1 MNAALL
7 RSVYNLRIMTE
18 KSASQ
23 FDDPRR
29 PLVRAMKMGSL
40 ALVAVTVVSLLLWWL
55 LRDLP
60 GVWGVLLGAAIGGGF
75 VLLTVVSTLL
85 TSQTSPEMT
94 GVVVL
99 GGWLVKI
106 VVLIIVLWAIRDLT
120 FYDPIALVVTTVAA
134 LVIVLGA
141 EVWAIMT
148 TKVTT
153 IN

>member
-1 MNAALL
+1 M
-7 RSVYNLRIMTE
+7 MTE
-18 KSASQ
+18 KTASQ
-23 FDDPRR
+23 YDDPRR

-40 ALVAVTVVSLLLWWL
+40 ALVAVTVLSVLLWWL
-55 LRDLP
+55 IRDLP

-75 VLLTVVSTLL
+75 VLLTVLSTLL
-85 TSQTSPEMT
+85 TSHTSPEMT

-106 VVLIIVLWAIRDLT
+106 VVLIIVLWALRDLT
-120 FYDPIALVVTTVAA
+120 FYDPIALVVTTIAA

>member
-1 MNAALL
+1 
-7 RSVYNLRIMTE
+7 MTE
-18 KSASQ
+18 KTASQ
-23 FDDPRR
+23 YDDPRR

-40 ALVAVTVVSLLLWWL
+40 ALVAVTVLSVLLWWL
-55 LRDLP
+55 IRDLP

-75 VLLTVVSTLL
+75 VLLTVLSTLL
-85 TSQTSPEMT
+85 TSHTSPEMT

-106 VVLIIVLWAIRDLT
+106 VVLIIVLWALRDLT
-120 FYDPIALVVTTVAA
+120 FYDPIALVVTTIAA

>member
-1 MNAALL
+1 M
-7 RSVYNLRIMTE
+7 RSVYNFRIMTE
-18 KSASQ
+18 KTASKY
-23 FDDPRR
+23 DDPRR

-40 ALVAVTVVSLLLWWL
+40 ALVIATVLSLLPWWL
-55 LRDLP
+55 IRDLP

-75 VLLTVVSTLL
+75 VLLTVLSTLL
-85 TSQTSPEMT
+85 TSHTSPEMT

-106 VVLIIVLWAIRDLT
+106 VVLIIVLWVLRDLT